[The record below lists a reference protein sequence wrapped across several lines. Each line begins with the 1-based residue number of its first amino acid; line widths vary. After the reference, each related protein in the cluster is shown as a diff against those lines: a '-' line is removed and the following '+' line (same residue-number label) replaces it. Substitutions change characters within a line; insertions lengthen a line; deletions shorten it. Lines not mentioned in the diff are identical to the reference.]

1 MDVSNNNITIETTE
15 EFQKFR
21 KIIHNMRNMFKM
33 TEEEIIFIQ
42 TLDEEKKMEIIKQ
55 YDKIVQT
62 LVETLHS
69 NF

>member
-1 MDVSNNNITIETTE
+1 MDVSNNNVNIDTTE

-42 TLDEEKKMEIIKQ
+42 TLDEEKKMEIIIEF
-55 YDKIVQT
+55 DKVVQT
-62 LVETLHS
+62 LVQTLYS
-69 NF
+69 QL